1 MNKELALNGGT
12 PVISHNF
19 SPYSSIGI
27 EEIESVR
34 KVMETGVLSKFSG
47 TWHPDFYGG
56 PKVRAFEKDCAEFF
70 GVKHAVA
77 VNSWTSGLTAA
88 IGVIGLEPGDEVIV
102 SPWTMGASATAIIHW
117 NGIPVFADI
126 EAETFCLDP
135 VSVEAAITPYTKAII
150 AVDIFGQSSDI
161 DCLMEIAKK
170 HKLQIISDTAQAP
183 GAHYKGKHAGTL
195 THIGGYSLNYHKH
208 IHTGEGGIV
217 VTHDEDYAER
227 IRLIRNHA
235 EEVVEGMKQKN
246 LINMI
251 GHNYRMGEIE
261 ATIGIEQLKKLT
273 GLVASRQRAAEQ
285 LSEGLKELPG
295 LLTPVVRS
303 NCTHVYYVYPLILD
317 IQRLG
322 VSRQQIYE
330 VLSAEGVPGLALGYR
345 NLHLLPMYQKR
356 IAYGSKGFPW
366 SIARRN
372 INYEKGICPIAEKL
386 HDEEYMGILMCS
398 YEYHEDDVDLMIEA
412 FQKVW
417 ENLDSLQSQ

>member
-12 PVISHNF
+12 PVIAYKF
-19 SPYSSIGI
+19 SPYNSMGI
-27 EEIESVR
+27 EEIKSVR
-34 KVMETGVLSKFSG
+34 QVIETGVLSEFLG
-47 TWHPDFYGG
+47 TWHPNFYGG
-56 PKVRAFEKDCAEFF
+56 PKVQSFERNCEEFF
-70 GVKHAVA
+70 CVKHAVA

-88 IGVIGLEPGDEVIV
+88 VGAIGLEPGDEVVV
-102 SPWTMGASATAIIHW
+102 SPWTMGASATAIVHW

-161 DCLMEIAKK
+161 DSLMEIAEK
-170 HKLQIISDTAQAP
+170 HKLQIVSDTAQAP
-183 GAHYKGKHAGTL
+183 GAHYRGKYAGTL

-235 EEVVEGMKQKN
+235 EEVVEGMGQQN

-261 ATIGIEQLKKLT
+261 AAIGIEQLKKLT
-273 GLVASRQRAAEQ
+273 GLVASRQCVAEQ

-322 VSRQQIYE
+322 VNRKQIYDA
-330 VLSAEGVPGLALGYR
+330 LSAEGVPGLVIGYR

-366 SIARRN
+366 SMAHRE
-372 INYEKGICPIAEKL
+372 INYEKGICPVAEKL
-386 HDEEYMGILMCS
+386 HDEKYMGILMCS
-398 YEYHEDDVDLMIEA
+398 HEYHEEDVALMIEA

-417 ENLDSLQSQ
+417 ENLDSLRR